1 MKATLFTLAVAFAAA
16 GVSVPVF
23 ARDALPQATQQ
34 VLALKDG
41 STLYVFKDGK
51 MAKEDRYG
59 RAAYLKQGEV
69 LELADGRKVT
79 AVGNEVA
86 RLDVLLTDQ
95 GNAYLEDPCTV
106 ERSVFVPTDGVS
118 VVDFDL
124 DAATTERLHAAGVA
138 AGEEFLAGWDFAAH
152 VRRCRRV
159 TNDGP

>member
-1 MKATLFTLAVAFAAA
+1 MKATLFTLVIALAAA

-34 VLALKDG
+34 VLELKDG

-59 RAAYLKQGEV
+59 RAAHLKQGEV

-86 RLDVLLTDQ
+86 RLRGLLD
-95 GNAYLEDPCTV
+95 
-106 ERSVFVPTDGVS
+106 DGH
-118 VVDFDL
+118 
-124 DAATTERLHAAGVA
+124 R
-138 AGEEFLAGWDFAAH
+138 
-152 VRRCRRV
+152 
-159 TNDGP
+159 N

>member
-1 MKATLFTLAVAFAAA
+1 MKTSLFTLVIAFAAA

-59 RAAYLKQGEV
+59 RAAHLKQGEV
-69 LELADGRKVT
+69 LEVADGRKVT

-86 RLDVLLTDQ
+86 LLDGLL
-95 GNAYLEDPCTV
+95 
-106 ERSVFVPTDGVS
+106 
-118 VVDFDL
+118 
-124 DAATTERLHAAGVA
+124 
-138 AGEEFLAGWDFAAH
+138 
-152 VRRCRRV
+152 
-159 TNDGP
+159 NDGHRN